1 MKESIGGIQLFL
13 IVVILVL
20 AFAGIMSLT
29 INQSNAFA
37 IKDQLVSILE
47 SAGGFDTSAE
57 CVSGSCNTSL
67 KDQETLQKIIV
78 SLDSNSYRQT
88 GSCDNIKNSLNE
100 KVSKKAEVVGYTRT
114 GEKTITGKKDSFCIA
129 KIPAQKT
136 NSEDTLKGYYYQIY
150 VFYQLDIPIVN
161 SLFNFRAIGETKLLY
176 R

>member
-1 MKESIGGIQLFL
+1 MKHKNKELPI
-13 IVVILVL
+13 
-20 AFAGIMSLT
+20 
-29 INQSNAFA
+29 
-37 IKDQLVSILE
+37 DE
-47 SAGGFDTSAE
+47 D
-57 CVSGSCNTSL
+57 
-67 KDQETLQKIIV
+67 LQKIID

-88 GSCDNIKNSLNE
+88 GSCEMIEENLN
-100 KVSKKAEVVGYTRT
+100 KHTNKAVVVGYTRT

-129 KIPAQKT
+129 KMPAQKT

>member
-67 KDQETLQKIIV
+67 KDQETLQKVID

-88 GSCDNIKNSLNE
+88 GSCEMIEENLN
-100 KVSKKAEVVGYTRT
+100 KHTNKAVVVGYTRT

>member
-1 MKESIGGIQLFL
+1 MKEGIGGIQLFL

-20 AFAGIMSLT
+20 TFAGIMSLT

-57 CVSGSCNTSL
+57 CVSGSCNTSIR
-67 KDQETLQKIIV
+67 DQETLQKIID

-88 GSCDNIKNSLNE
+88 GNCNGIEESLNE
-100 KVSKKAEVVGYTRT
+100 HTDKAEVVGYTRT
-114 GEKTITGKKDSFCIA
+114 GEKTISGRKDSFCIA
-129 KIPAQKT
+129 KIPAQK
-136 NSEDTLKGYYYQIY
+136 SGSDDTLKGYYYQIY
-150 VFYQLDIPIVN
+150 VFYQLDIPIIN
-161 SLFNFRAIGETKLLY
+161 SIFNFRAIGETKLLY

>member
-20 AFAGIMSLT
+20 VFAGIMSLT

-67 KDQETLQKIIV
+67 KDQETLQKII
-78 SLDSNSYRQT
+78 DSGIHRPGRCCGKCTFYSHLRIFY
-88 GSCDNIKNSLNE
+88 DIKRKE
-100 KVSKKAEVVGYTRT
+100 Y
-114 GEKTITGKKDSFCIA
+114 
-129 KIPAQKT
+129 
-136 NSEDTLKGYYYQIY
+136 
-150 VFYQLDIPIVN
+150 
-161 SLFNFRAIGETKLLY
+161 
-176 R
+176 

>member
-20 AFAGIMSLT
+20 VFAGIMSLT

-57 CVSGSCNTSL
+57 CVNGSCNTSL
-67 KDQETLQKIIV
+67 KDQETLQKIID

-88 GSCDNIKNSLNE
+88 GSCEAIEDSLNE
-100 KVSKKAEVVGYTRT
+100 KAVVVGYTRT
-114 GEKTITGKKDSFCIA
+114 GEKTISGRKDSFCIA

-150 VFYQLDIPIVN
+150 VFYQLDIPILN

>member
-1 MKESIGGIQLFL
+1 MKE
-13 IVVILVL
+13 
-20 AFAGIMSLT
+20 T
-29 INQSNAFA
+29 I
-37 IKDQLVSILE
+37 D
-47 SAGGFDTSAE
+47 
-57 CVSGSCNTSL
+57 
-67 KDQETLQKIIV
+67 LQKIID

-88 GSCDNIKNSLNE
+88 GSCEAIEHSLNE
-100 KVSKKAEVVGYTRT
+100 KAVVVGYTRT

>member
-1 MKESIGGIQLFL
+1 MKEGIGGIQLFL

-20 AFAGIMSLT
+20 TFAGIMSLT

-47 SAGGFDTSAE
+47 SAGGLDLSSE
-57 CVSGSCNTSL
+57 CVSGNCNTSI
-67 KDQETLQKIIV
+67 KDQETLQKIID

-88 GSCDNIKNSLNE
+88 GDCE
-100 KVSKKAEVVGYTRT
+100 KIAKDLSSKAVVAGYTRT
-114 GEKTITGKKDSFCIA
+114 GEKTLSGKKDSFCIA

-150 VFYQLDIPIVN
+150 VFYQLDIPIMN
-161 SLFNFRAIGETKLLY
+161 ALFNFRAIGETKLLY
-176 R
+176 K

>member
-20 AFAGIMSLT
+20 IFAGIMSLT

-57 CVSGSCNTSL
+57 CVSGSCNTSIR
-67 KDQETLQKIIV
+67 DQETLQKIID

-88 GSCDNIKNSLNE
+88 GNCEGIEEDLN
-100 KVSKKAEVVGYTRT
+100 KVQSGKAVVVGYTRT
-114 GEKTITGKKDSFCIA
+114 GEKTISGRKDSFCIA
-129 KIPAQKT
+129 KIPAQKS

-150 VFYQLDIPIVN
+150 VFYQLDIPILN